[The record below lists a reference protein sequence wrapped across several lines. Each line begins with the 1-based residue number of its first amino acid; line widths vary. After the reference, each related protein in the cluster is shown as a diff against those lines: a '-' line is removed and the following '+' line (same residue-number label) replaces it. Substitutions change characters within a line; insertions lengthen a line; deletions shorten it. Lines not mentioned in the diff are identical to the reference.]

1 MLEKYAKMK
10 IIFTSLIT
18 FSLFIQAQTGFAQ
31 QDQLYITYPFM
42 PLTINPAYAG
52 SREVVSISGIFRRR
66 PLLSDVGVASTSQ
79 EYFSFDMPISQD
91 RMAIG
96 FQAYNAEQILGTS
109 TTGILGNLGLYGNVA
124 YRFTLPN
131 DGKLAFGV
139 QLGVTQVPFAFTT
152 GGGLGGSGGNTAFNS
167 SYGAGIYYNNDD
179 AYFGA
184 SMPNINARDGYN
196 RPIFI
201 SGGYVFTID
210 DAFKLKTGAVIRKQS
225 SNTSGRTDFDLN
237 ATGWINNKFG
247 IGIWYLNTG
256 SEVSNQSILGSFQ
269 IQLKRFQLGYAY
281 DFSGS
286 GTNNSLSNEGFHQ
299 IMLKYE
305 IDAGNGKSGVFRYF

>member
-1 MLEKYAKMK
+1 MK
-10 IIFTSLIT
+10 HNLTFFLVFFTFMQVYNT
-18 FSLFIQAQTGFAQ
+18 FAQ
-31 QDQLYITYPFM
+31 QEQLYITYPFM
-42 PLTINPAYAG
+42 PLNINPAYAG
-52 SREVVSISGIFRRR
+52 SREVISISGVFRRR
-66 PLLSDVGVASTSQ
+66 PLLGAFGVASTSQ
-79 EYFSFDMPISQD
+79 EYFNFDMPIAQD

-96 FQAYNAEQILGTS
+96 FQAYNAEQVLGTTS
-109 TTGILGNLGLYGNVA
+109 GVLGNLGLYGDFA

-139 QLGVTQVPFAFTT
+139 QLGVTQVPVAFTT
-152 GGGLGGSGGNTAFNS
+152 GGGGGNTSFNS
-167 SYGAGIYYNNDD
+167 SYGAGVYYNNDD

-184 SMPNINARDGYN
+184 SMMNINASDNYN

-210 DAFKLKTGAVIRKQS
+210 DDFKIKTGAVIRKQS
-225 SNTSGRTDFDLN
+225 SNIGGKTDIDLN
-237 ATGWINNKFG
+237 ATGWINDKFG
-247 IGIWYLNTG
+247 IGVWYLNTG
-256 SEVSNQSILGSFQ
+256 SELSNRAILGSFQ
-269 IQLKRFQLGYAY
+269 LQLKKFQLGYAY

-286 GTNNSLSNEGFHQ
+286 GNTNSLSKEGFHQ